1 MENKE
6 DIVKGL
12 QQADSVSKRLF
23 AIMNEEED
31 IDAYYEKTPEE
42 MMDIITMVNARF
54 PDKKETSYDPMFAQ
68 FGQICLNGYHTFGVD
83 FLKLLSR
90 RTDEIPEICYKGLI
104 DLVENLMIE
113 NQDLAM
119 KLMIDKL
126 PEEKRIEIMKS
137 LSDKEDISDEEFFKY
152 LSTLSLEDTDEESLS

>member
-1 MENKE
+1 MA
-6 DIVKGL
+6 DIVKL
-12 QQADSVSKRLF
+12 VD
-23 AIMNEEED
+23 
-31 IDAYYEKTPEE
+31 
-42 MMDIITMVNARF
+42 ARF
-54 PDKKETSYDPMFAQ
+54 PDKKEASYDPMFAQ

-90 RTDEIPEICYKGLI
+90 RTDDIPEISYKGLI

-137 LSDKEDISDEEFFKY
+137 LSDKEDMTDEEFLEY
-152 LSTLSLEDTDEESLS
+152 LSTVNLEEE

>member
-1 MENKE
+1 MSEEEKKT
-6 DIVKGL
+6 I
-12 QQADSVSKRLF
+12 QQADIISKRLF

-31 IDAYYEKTPEE
+31 IDAYYEKTPAE
-42 MMDIITMVNARF
+42 MADIVKLVDARF

-90 RTDEIPEICYKGLI
+90 RTDDIPEISYKGLI

-137 LSDKEDISDEEFFKY
+137 LSDKEDMTDEEFLEY
-152 LSTLSLEDTDEESLS
+152 LSTVNLEEE